1 MRSKSMMG
9 VLTVVPFTSKKTRQ
23 GNGLH
28 SKPRKV
34 RKNIEDKVN
43 EVIC

>member
-9 VLTVVPFTSKKTRQ
+9 VQTVIPFKSKKTHQ

-28 SKPRKV
+28 SKPRKGKKKY
-34 RKNIEDKVN
+34 RGQGK
-43 EVIC
+43 